1 MVRGWRGQGDG
12 SPFRRALRPAA
23 SARRYPGP
31 DAAWPTRVSST
42 QMAEL
47 IVDDKDLVL
56 RLTLSEKIWSFHG
69 NIRVRLSSILS
80 VAADPRPWP
89 GLRGWRMAGISLA
102 GTVLGT
108 RRAGWGPPA
117 GTVTATISASCTPA
131 GRRSG

>member
-1 MVRGWRGQGDG
+1 
-12 SPFRRALRPAA
+12 
-23 SARRYPGP
+23 
-31 DAAWPTRVSST
+31 
-42 QMAEL
+42 MAEL

-56 RLTLSEKIWSFHG
+56 RLTLGEKIWSFHG

-80 VAADPRPWP
+80 VAADPRPWH

-108 RRAGWGPPA
+108 A
-117 GTVTATISASCTPA
+117 GTVMATISASCTPA